1 MWHPGPVRG
10 RLSLPRLACRRALA
24 FVFIFELGVA
34 LGHPAVALA
43 DHEVKAHGKARSK
56 GQSKGQRTTASASGG
71 DPGPVIEATPS
82 TGPAVT
88 RDPEIL
94 DKSEMLSLV
103 KRYSADIADAL
114 VFGERLREDAIRTK
128 DSIKLSCVQDRLASM
143 KSMKLLADERM
154 SATERPEIRA
164 DDLNLRHEFRGVEL
178 AHSRIGDLRQEMLE
192 CAGES
197 LEIKVE
203 STTGGG
209 LPATSS
215 NTDPAVSSPDTIKIE
230 RPAPASGYQ

>member
-1 MWHPGPVRG
+1 M
-10 RLSLPRLACRRALA
+10 
-24 FVFIFELGVA
+24 FILGLGVA
-34 LGHPAVALA
+34 LGHPAIALA
-43 DHEVKAHGKARSK
+43 DHEVKAQGKAR
-56 GQSKGQRTTASASGG
+56 GQGHIRTAAASGG
-71 DPGPVIEATPS
+71 DPGPVIEATPG

-103 KRYSADIADAL
+103 KRYAADIADGL
-114 VFGERLREDAIRTK
+114 VFGERRREEAIRTK
-128 DSIKLSCVQDRLASM
+128 DSIKLACIQDRLANM
-143 KSMKLLADERM
+143 KSTKLLADERM

-178 AHSRIGDLRQEMLE
+178 AHSRIGELRQEMLE

-197 LEIKVE
+197 LEITVE

>member
-10 RLSLPRLACRRALA
+10 RLSLPRIACRRALA

-34 LGHPAVALA
+34 LGHPAVAVA
-43 DHEVKAHGKARSK
+43 EQEVNSQGKARSK
-56 GQSKGQRTTASASGG
+56 GHIRTASASASGG
-71 DPGPVIEATPS
+71 DPGPVIEATPN

-94 DKSEMLSLV
+94 DKAEMLSLV

-114 VFGERLREDAIRTK
+114 VFGERQREEAIRTK
-128 DSIKLSCVQDRLASM
+128 DSIKLACIQDRLASM

-154 SATERPEIRA
+154 SATEKPEIRA

-178 AHSRIGDLRQEMLE
+178 AHSRIGELRQEMLE

-197 LEIKVE
+197 LEIKIE

-215 NTDPAVSSPDTIKIE
+215 ATDPTVSSPDTIKIE